1 MKEAKILSG
10 RAHPELTRHIVDKLG
25 MEEGK
30 IELSDFSDSEIH
42 VQINE
47 SVRGKD
53 IYIVQPVCQPVN
65 KNLMELLII
74 IDATR
79 RASAKHIN
87 AIIPYFGYSRQ
98 TKKSTGREPI
108 SAKLVTNLLSTAG
121 AGRIVSVDLHK
132 PQLQAFF
139 DAPFDHLSAVPTIS
153 NYIKSK
159 QIVNPVIVAPVVGK
173 AKLAEKYAGFL
184 GYPLAIIH
192 KKAQMVAN
200 SHFGGL
206 IGDVKDATPIIVDD
220 IMAEGSAIDQA
231 LSLLDYGC
239 LPEIHFAFTHPI
251 LLNSAMEKLKHEAI
265 KEVITTDTIPVR
277 HKKNELPKLTVLSIA
292 DLLSDVIYRVHNH
305 MSVSKVFQQQ
315 SLDFPV

>member
-1 MKEAKILSG
+1 MKEAKIFSG
-10 RAHPELTRHIVDKLG
+10 RAHPGLTKEIVDKLDT
-25 MEEGK
+25 ELGK
-30 IELSDFSDSEIH
+30 IELADFSDSEIH

-53 IYIVQPVCQPVN
+53 IYIVQPVCNPVN

-74 IDATR
+74 IDAAR
-79 RASAKHIN
+79 RASAQNIN
-87 AIIPYFGYSRQ
+87 AIVPYFGYSRQ

-108 SAKLVTNLLSTAG
+108 SAKLVANLLATAG

-132 PQLQAFF
+132 PQLQAYF
-139 DAPFDHLSAVPTIS
+139 DKPFDHLSAVATIS
-153 NYIKSK
+153 NHIKSK
-159 QIVNPVIVAPVVGK
+159 PIVNPVIVAPVVGK

-192 KKAQMVAN
+192 KKASLIAD
-200 SHFGGL
+200 SRFGGL
-206 IGDVKDATPIIVDD
+206 IGEVKGMTPIIVDD

-231 LSLLDYGC
+231 LTLLEYGC
-239 LPEIHFAFTHPI
+239 RPEIHFAFTHPI
-251 LLNSAMEKLKHEAI
+251 LLHSAMDKLQHDAI
-265 KEVITTDTIPVR
+265 KEVITTNTIPVDDKQAR
-277 HKKNELPKLTVLSIA
+277 LPKLTILSIA
-292 DLLSDVIYRVHNH
+292 DLLSDVIYRIHHH